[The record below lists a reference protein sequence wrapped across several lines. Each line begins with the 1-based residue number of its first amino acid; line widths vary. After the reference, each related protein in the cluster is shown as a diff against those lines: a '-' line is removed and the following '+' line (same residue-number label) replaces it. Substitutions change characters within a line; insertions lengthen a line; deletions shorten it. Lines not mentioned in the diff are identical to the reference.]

1 MKTYLDLVSTI
12 QPNSFLHYWGF
23 ETTVEEFVD
32 QHKQL
37 GLTEKKKVKSEI
49 EKEFPHP
56 YLGRISKETIPVKV
70 NLDTELEIMTWYH
83 ETFKYPKGTTHFKF
97 DFFIKGDFASSYNSE
112 RDIPLA
118 LKNEGEDWFTYKVI
132 DDVEQWFKLPRGSR
146 TFDDVHDLETIESFE
161 AKELIQPEYVI
172 DAVIKKLEKSTN
184 NILIL
189 ELYTASLTDFFE
201 KRHNYDHI
209 VKYFKLNRVFPVR
222 VIDDNTHY
230 PEEAEEVNKQSIALN
245 ALLYNVVSTEEF
257 KIAYN
262 EVINDK

>member
-23 ETTVEEFVD
+23 EITSKEFVQ
-32 QHKQL
+32 QHESL

-49 EKEFPHP
+49 EKEFPYP

-97 DFFIKGDFASSYNSE
+97 DFFIKKGFAAGYDSE

-132 DDVEQWFKLPRGSR
+132 DNVDQWVKLSRGTR

-201 KRHNYDHI
+201 SRYDYDHL

-230 PEEAEEVNKQSIALN
+230 PEEAEEANKQSIALN

-262 EVINDK
+262 EVINDT

>member
-37 GLTEKKKVKSEI
+37 GLTEKKKVKSDI
-49 EKEFPHP
+49 EKEFPYP
-56 YLGRISKETIPVKV
+56 SLDRTSKASVPVKV
-70 NLDTELEIMTWYH
+70 NLDTELEIITWYH

-97 DFFIKGDFASSYNSE
+97 DFFIKKCFAAGYNSE

-132 DDVEQWFKLPRGSR
+132 DNDEQWVKLSRGTR
-146 TFDDVHDLETIESFE
+146 TFEDVHDLETIKRFE

-172 DAVIKKLEKSTN
+172 DDVIKKLEKSTN

-201 KRHNYDHI
+201 SRYDYDHL

-222 VIDDNTHY
+222 IIDENTY
-230 PEEAEEVNKQSIALN
+230 YTDEVNESNKESIALN

-262 EVINDK
+262 EAINAK